1 MKHTVEFDVGDQYGP
16 EYKGHYVVKRYTWA
30 TRNRITEKYTQINPV
45 SGKVVSTDKTAVRA
59 ELILVSIAQQP
70 PGNPISLQKLLST
83 DIEQAVPSE
92 LIDLIEKHVN
102 SLNRVSPEEE
112 KNS

>member
-1 MKHTVEFDVGDQYGP
+1 MKHTAEFDVGDQYGP

-30 TRNRITEKYTQINPV
+30 TRNRIIEKYTQINPV
-45 SGKVVSTDKTAVRA
+45 TGKVVSTDKTAVRA
-59 ELILVSIAQQP
+59 ELILVSIVQQP
-70 PGNPISLQKLLST
+70 PGNPISLERLLGAN
-83 DIEQAVPSE
+83 IESAASPE

>member
-1 MKHTVEFDVGDQYGP
+1 MKHSVEFDVGEQYGS

-30 TRNRITEKYTQINPV
+30 TRNRIIERYTQINPAT
-45 SGKVVSTDKTAVRA
+45 GKVISTDKTAVRA
-59 ELILVSIAQQP
+59 ELILVSLAQQP
-70 PGNPISLQKLLST
+70 SGNPVSLQKLLST

-92 LIDLIEKHVN
+92 LIDLIEQHVN
-102 SLNRVSPEEE
+102 SLNRVTPEEE

>member
-1 MKHTVEFDVGDQYGP
+1 MHSLEVSLRARINCRNIRTEQNALLP
-16 EYKGHYVVKRYTWA
+16 EPAIPST
-30 TRNRITEKYTQINPV
+30 
-45 SGKVVSTDKTAVRA
+45 GKVISTDKTAVRA

-70 PGNPISLQKLLST
+70 SGNPVTLQKLLSA